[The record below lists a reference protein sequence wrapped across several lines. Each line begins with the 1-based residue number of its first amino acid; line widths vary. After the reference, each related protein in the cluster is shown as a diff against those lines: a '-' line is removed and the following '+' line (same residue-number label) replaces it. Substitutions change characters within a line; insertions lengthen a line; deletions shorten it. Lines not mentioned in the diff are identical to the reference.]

1 MREII
6 RQEFFI
12 IYVSFFQSSLSIMD
26 NLQIRGFRVSRMVNA
41 AHKQFH
47 QEFIEKLRANSAL
60 RERLSV
66 QLAEYAQALQQENV
80 YDSLPGKSVLT
91 GKINRA
97 CSLCGSVY
105 NAMKAIV
112 TYKRRMAD
120 TDEMKD
126 AAARMENFMK
136 TYGITRVKRY
146 IRRLSMFKSLADDIL
161 KNYSTEMELLGIG
174 EEVAHLKRLS
184 ADMQAFIAV
193 RTAER
198 QGIPRRAMQQARQ
211 RVDACYKKIVG
222 SINAY
227 AFLSEDQ
234 REFSDIID
242 FANAQI
248 RRYRNVELNR
258 PATDENKNNQ
268 DDKKDNLNNK
278 YNQERKS
285 SPTLSLPSENQNDNV
300 DNINNREKNDHPS
313 LSSPAEDKNNDAND
327 TGNTR
332 RPREKLSAAVSAS

>member
-1 MREII
+1 
-6 RQEFFI
+6 
-12 IYVSFFQSSLSIMD
+12 MD
-26 NLQIRGFRVSRMVNA
+26 NLQIRGFRVSRMANA

-47 QEFIEKLRANSAL
+47 QEFIEKLRANGAL
-60 RERLSV
+60 RERLSA
-66 QLAEYAQALQQENV
+66 QIEEYAQALQQENV

-120 TDEMKD
+120 TDELKD
-126 AAARMENFMK
+126 AAAKMENFMK

-146 IRRLSMFKSLADDIL
+146 IRRLSLFKSLADDIL

-193 RTAER
+193 RTAET

>member
-1 MREII
+1 
-6 RQEFFI
+6 
-12 IYVSFFQSSLSIMD
+12 MD
-26 NLQIRGFRVSRMVNA
+26 NLQIRGFRVSRMANA

-60 RERLSV
+60 RERLSA
-66 QLAEYAQALQQENV
+66 QIEEYAQALQQENV

-126 AAARMENFMK
+126 AAAKMENFMK

-146 IRRLSMFKSLADDIL
+146 IRRLSLFKSLADDIL

-193 RTAER
+193 RTAET

-234 REFSDIID
+234 REFSDIIH

-258 PATDENKNNQ
+258 PATAAEEPVREATGQQPQSAETESTSAAKTTHAGAYPPPSP
-268 DDKKDNLNNK
+268 LSE
-278 YNQERKS
+278 QE
-285 SPTLSLPSENQNDNV
+285 EGN
-300 DNINNREKNDHPS
+300 
-313 LSSPAEDKNNDAND
+313 
-327 TGNTR
+327 TGNTEHQEKR
-332 RPREKLSAAVSAS
+332 LSPLSDPNLNARPGSKWGLSGDRSYGLSRGTTERYREP

>member
-1 MREII
+1 M
-6 RQEFFI
+6 
-12 IYVSFFQSSLSIMD
+12 
-26 NLQIRGFRVSRMVNA
+26 
-41 AHKQFH
+41 
-47 QEFIEKLRANSAL
+47 
-60 RERLSV
+60 
-66 QLAEYAQALQQENV
+66 

-120 TDEMKD
+120 TDELKD
-126 AAARMENFMK
+126 AAAKMENFMK

-146 IRRLSMFKSLADDIL
+146 IRRLSLFKSLADDIL

-193 RTAER
+193 RTAET

-234 REFSDIID
+234 REFSDIIY

-258 PATDENKNNQ
+258 PATAAEEPVREATGQQPQSAEAESTSAAKTTHAGA
-268 DDKKDNLNNK
+268 
-278 YNQERKS
+278 YPSS
-285 SPTLSLPSENQNDNV
+285 SPQSEQKEGN
-300 DNINNREKNDHPS
+300 
-313 LSSPAEDKNNDAND
+313 
-327 TGNTR
+327 TGSTDRTR
-332 RPREKLSAAVSAS
+332 RPREKLSNVV